1 MPYPTNVLNLNPFS
15 TYLMLTYYV
24 CGTESHLNESIL
36 NSEVF
41 PANYHVYRK
50 DRTYIHGGG
59 VYILVK
65 SNIPSSQVKCN
76 TPIELIWVRIHNNT
90 DNDIIIGSFYCPPH
104 SPITVLDE
112 LVQSISDIQTMY
124 PSAIIII
131 GGDFN
136 SPGINWSNKSLITSY
151 ISRQFREALI
161 ALTNEFMLEQII
173 TQPTRGTNILD
184 LCFT

>member
-1 MPYPTNVLNLNPFS
+1 MPYPTNVLNS
-15 TYLMLTYYV
+15 TYLL

-50 DRTYIHGGG
+50 DRNIHGGG
-59 VYILVK
+59 VFILVK

-104 SPITVLDE
+104 SPITILDE
-112 LVQSISDIQTMY
+112 LAQSISDIQTMY

-131 GGDFN
+131 G
-136 SPGINWSNKSLITSY
+136 
-151 ISRQFREALI
+151 RELQA
-161 ALTNEFMLEQII
+161 
-173 TQPTRGTNILD
+173 
-184 LCFT
+184 